1 MNIDISPEIEAR
13 LKARAL
19 TDGVSIGAYVER
31 LVSEE
36 DTRCIRI
43 AEFAEAIEERIESLN
58 CGETVDGEEVMG
70 RLIDELDQ
78 DQPGF
83 NAR

>member
-1 MNIDISPEIEAR
+1 MNIDISPKIETR

-19 TDGVSIGAYVER
+19 TDGVSVGAYVER

-36 DTRCIRI
+36 DTRRIRL
-43 AEFAEAIEERIESLN
+43 AEFAEAIDERMESLN
-58 CGETVDGEEVMG
+58 RGETVDGEEVMG
-70 RLIDELDQ
+70 RLIDELDR
-78 DQPGF
+78 DQRGF

>member
-19 TDGVSIGAYVER
+19 TDGVSVGAYVER

-36 DTRCIRI
+36 DTRRIRL
-43 AEFAEAIEERIESLN
+43 AEFAEAIDERMESLN
-58 CGETVDGEEVMG
+58 RGETVDGEEVMG
-70 RLIDELDQ
+70 RLIDELDR
-78 DQPGF
+78 DQRGF